1 MPIIDME
8 GSRIK
13 ELLGNNSSIRYWYE
27 VIRIPNSNLIAIVI
41 LN

>member
-1 MPIIDME
+1 ME

-13 ELLGNNSSIRYWYE
+13 ELLGNNNAIKYWYE
-27 VIRIPNSNLIAIVI
+27 VIRIPNSNLIAIMI

>member
-13 ELLGNNSSIRYWYE
+13 ELLGCNTAVKYWYE
-27 VIRIPNSNLIAIVI
+27 IIRIPNSNLIAIMI